1 MRAYAAKP
9 ASWEGRLISGI
20 RNGDEGAFRELF
32 RRFQGNVYGTAIRI
46 LKDEQAAWDA
56 LQETFVNIHRACHK
70 FRGDSKLSTWINRI
84 AINVCLETIRRNRKH
99 RRNLDGDVSEWVHL
113 EDVSQRTP
121 FEELRRT
128 EIKRRVRSAISDL
141 NERHRNVVWL
151 HDLEGF
157 TIREIAES
165 LKVAEGTIKSRLFY
179 GRRQLRQRLEA
190 A

>member
-9 ASWEGRLISGI
+9 ASWEKRLIPGI

-32 RRFQGNVYGTAIRI
+32 RRFQGNVYGTALRI
-46 LKDEQAAWDA
+46 LKEEQAARDA

-128 EIKRRVRSAISDL
+128 EIRRRVLAGISAL
-141 NERHRNVVWL
+141 NEHHRKVVWL

-157 TIREIAES
+157 TIREIAKS

>member
-1 MRAYAAKP
+1 MRAYATKQP
-9 ASWEGRLISGI
+9 SWEARLITGV

-32 RRFQGNVYGTAIRI
+32 NRFRGNIYGTALRI
-46 LKDEQAAWDA
+46 LKEEQAAWDA
-56 LQETFVNIHRACHK
+56 LQETFVNIHRAGHK

-84 AINVCLETIRRNRKH
+84 TINVCLEMIRRNRKH

-113 EDVSQRTP
+113 EDASQRTP
-121 FEELRRT
+121 FEELRRN
-128 EIKRRVRSAISDL
+128 EIKRRVRAGISAL
-141 NERHRNVVWL
+141 NERHRKVVWL
-151 HDLEGF
+151 HDLQGF

>member
-1 MRAYAAKP
+1 MTSPTRNP
-9 ASWEGRLISGI
+9 GRYTVVWDGRDDLGEFVS
-20 RNGDEGAFRELF
+20 
-32 RRFQGNVYGTAIRI
+32 QGEY
-46 LKDEQAAWDA
+46 
-56 LQETFVNIHRACHK
+56 F
-70 FRGDSKLSTWINRI
+70 
-84 AINVCLETIRRNRKH
+84 VCLETIRRNRKH

-157 TIREIAES
+157 TIREIAKS

>member
-1 MRAYAAKP
+1 MRACAAKP
-9 ASWEGRLISGI
+9 TSWEGRLILGV
-20 RNGDEGAFRELF
+20 RDGDEGAFRELF
-32 RRFQGNVYGTAIRI
+32 RRYQGNIYGTALRI
-46 LKDEQAAWDA
+46 LKEEQAAWDA

-70 FRGDSKLSTWINRI
+70 FRGDSKLGTWINRI
-84 AINVCLETIRRNRKH
+84 TINVCLEMLRRNRKL
-99 RRNLDGDVSEWVHL
+99 RRNLDGDVSEWVQL
-113 EDVSQRTP
+113 EDASQRTP

-128 EIKRRVRSAISDL
+128 EIRTRVRAAISAL
-141 NERHRNVVWL
+141 NERHRKVVWL

>member
-9 ASWEGRLISGI
+9 ESWERRLIWGI
-20 RNGDEGAFRELF
+20 RNGDEEAFRELF

-56 LQETFVNIHRACHK
+56 LQETFVNIHRACRK

-113 EDVSQRTP
+113 EDASQRTP

-151 HDLEGF
+151 HDLQGF

>member
-1 MRAYAAKP
+1 MRAYAANP
-9 ASWEGRLISGI
+9 ESWERQLVSGI
-20 RNGDEGAFRELF
+20 RNGDEGAFQELF
-32 RRFQGNVYGTAIRI
+32 RRFQGNIYGTALRI
-46 LKDEQAAWDA
+46 LKEEQAAWDA
-56 LQETFVNIHRACHK
+56 LQETLVNIHRACHK

-84 AINVCLETIRRNRKH
+84 TINVCLEMIRRNRKH

-113 EDVSQRTP
+113 EDASQRTP
-121 FEELRRT
+121 YEELCRT
-128 EIKRRVRSAISDL
+128 DIRKRVRAGISAL
-141 NERHRNVVWL
+141 NERHRKVVWL